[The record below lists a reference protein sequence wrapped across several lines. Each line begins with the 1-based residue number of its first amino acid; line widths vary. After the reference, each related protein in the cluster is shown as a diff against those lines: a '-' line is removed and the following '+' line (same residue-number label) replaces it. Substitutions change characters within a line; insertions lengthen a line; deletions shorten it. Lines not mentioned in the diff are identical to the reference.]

1 MPSKQ
6 MPTGFRPIRRDR
18 LLQDAK
24 DDPYQP
30 EGKPPEPTV
39 CPQCNAVF
47 LQGRWCWEAA
57 PADANTMMCP
67 ACRRI
72 NEHMPAGYVTLEGP
86 FFLAHRDEIM
96 RLVHNL
102 EQHEKLGHPLQRIMS
117 QEKQDDDTVLLTTTD
132 IHLARNIGDAVH
144 NAYQGDLEFH
154 YNEGDHLLRVH
165 WVH

>member
-1 MPSKQ
+1 MSGKQIPS
-6 MPTGFRPIRRDR
+6 GFQPIRRDR
-18 LLQDAK
+18 LLQEEK

-39 CPQCNAVF
+39 CPQCNVVF
-47 LQGRWCWEAA
+47 HHGRWCWDEV
-57 PADANTMMCP
+57 PQHANHMLCP

-72 NEHMPAGYVTLEGP
+72 KEQMPAGYVTLEGP
-86 FFLAHRDEIM
+86 FFMAHCDEII

-117 QEKQDDDTVLLTTTD
+117 VEKQEQGLLITTTD
-132 IHLARNIGDAVH
+132 IHLARNIGDEVH
-144 NAYQGDLEFH
+144 NAYQGELEFH